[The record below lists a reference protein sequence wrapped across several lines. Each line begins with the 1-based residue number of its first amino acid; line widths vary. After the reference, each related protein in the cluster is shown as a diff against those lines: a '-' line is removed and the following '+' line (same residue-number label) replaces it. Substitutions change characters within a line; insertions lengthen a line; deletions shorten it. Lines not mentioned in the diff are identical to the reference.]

1 MRTPFFVA
9 DISPQSS
16 ASSEPPKKSKLT
28 DRTLAYLSVFGSAVA
43 IVGII
48 VAAAAITDLRSEVKR
63 SSQDSA
69 GIREKVEQYQD
80 QAKNLESRLDT
91 GQTQTSAGQKQLL
104 TLQAQFEKEQKS
116 LEDFKAE
123 TDSKYNNLKTA
134 YQDQAKDLESRL
146 DTEQTQISAAQKQ
159 LSNLTAQFEKEQK
172 SLVDFKTETDSK
184 YKNLE
189 TEFGAAK
196 DKQAQDLKDLQ
207 NQFDKRVSDVQSEL
221 DSDRKKLAGYAD
233 KEQAQTAEVAQ
244 IEVQGGIYRVP
255 QEPTVWLVRGGRR
268 YRVRSDDELYSLT
281 GQNSGRAI
289 VTEAILR
296 IPIEPGSEQ

>member
-1 MRTPFFVA
+1 MSFVT
-9 DISPQSS
+9 DISPPSS
-16 ASSEPPKKSKLT
+16 ASSEHPKTSRLS
-28 DRTLAYLSVFGSAVA
+28 DRTLAYLSVFGGAIA

-63 SSQDSA
+63 SGQDSA
-69 GIREKVEQYQD
+69 GLREKVEQYQD
-80 QAKNLESRLDT
+80 QAKNLESKLNT
-91 GQTQTSAGQKQLL
+91 AQTQISAGQKQLKN
-104 TLQAQFEKEQKS
+104 LQAQFEQEQES
-116 LEDFKAE
+116 LEDLKIE
-123 TDSKYNNLKTA
+123 TDSKYNA
-134 YQDQAKDLESRL
+134 
-146 DTEQTQISAAQKQ
+146 
-159 LSNLTAQFEKEQK
+159 
-172 SLVDFKTETDSK
+172 
-184 YKNLE
+184 LE

-207 NQFDKRVSDVQSEL
+207 NQSDKRVSDVQSEL
-221 DSDRKKLAGYAD
+221 DSNRKKLAGYTD

-281 GQNSGRAI
+281 GQSSGRAI

-296 IPIEPGSEQ
+296 VPIEPGSEQ

>member
-1 MRTPFFVA
+1 MLFVA
-9 DISPQSS
+9 DISSQSS
-16 ASSEPPKKSKLT
+16 ASSEPRKKSTLS
-28 DRTLAYLSVFGSAVA
+28 DRTLAYLSAFASAIA

-48 VAAAAITDLRSEVKR
+48 VAAAAITDLRSEVQR

-69 GIREKVEQYQD
+69 GLRESVKQYQE
-80 QAKNLESRLDT
+80 QAKNFESKLNT
-91 GQTQTSAGQKQLL
+91 AQTQISAGQKQLSN
-104 TLQAQFEKEQKS
+104 LQAQFEQKQKS
-116 LEDFKAE
+116 LEDSKTQA
-123 TDSKYNNLKTA
+123 DSRYDSLKKE
-134 YQDQAKDLESRL
+134 YQEQAKNFESKL
-146 DTEQTQISAAQKQ
+146 STAQTQISASQKQ
-159 LSNLTAQFEKEQK
+159 LTNLQARFEQEQK
-172 SLVDFKTETDSK
+172 SFEDFKTETDSK
-184 YKNLE
+184 YNTLE

-207 NQFDKRVSDVQSEL
+207 NQSDKRVSDVQSEL

-268 YRVRSDDELYSLT
+268 YRVRSDEELFSLT

-296 IPIEPGSEQ
+296 IPVEPGSEQ

>member
-1 MRTPFFVA
+1 MLFVA

-16 ASSEPPKKSKLT
+16 PSPEPPRKSKLP
-28 DRTLAYLSVFGSAVA
+28 DRTLAYLSVFGSAIA

-48 VAAAAITDLRSEVKR
+48 AAAAAITDLRSEVER

-69 GIREKVEQYQD
+69 GLRENV
-80 QAKNLESRLDT
+80 
-91 GQTQTSAGQKQLL
+91 KQ
-104 TLQAQFEKEQKS
+104 
-116 LEDFKAE
+116 
-123 TDSKYNNLKTA
+123 
-134 YQDQAKDLESRL
+134 YQDQAKDLESKLDTAQTQNSTGKIQLSNLQALYEQEQSSFEDSKTEADSKYNRLKTEYQNRVKNLESRL
-146 DTEQTQISAAQKQ
+146 DTAQAQNSASQKQ
-159 LSNLTAQFEKEQK
+159 LSNLQTQFEQEEK
-172 SLVDFKTETDSK
+172 SLENFKTETASK
-184 YKNLE
+184 YNTLE

-207 NQFDKRVSDVQSEL
+207 NQADKRVSDVQSEL

-233 KEQAQTAEVAQ
+233 KEQTQTAEVAQ

-268 YRVRSDDELYSLT
+268 YRVRSDDELYALT

>member
-1 MRTPFFVA
+1 MLFVA

-16 ASSEPPKKSKLT
+16 ASSEPPKKSNLSN
-28 DRTLAYLSVFGSAVA
+28 RTLAYLSVFGSAIA
-43 IVGII
+43 ILGII
-48 VAAAAITDLRSEVKR
+48 VAAAVITDLRSEVER

-69 GIREKVEQYQD
+69 GLRESVKQYQDQAKNLESKLDTAQTQISAGQQQLSNLQAQFEQKQNSLKDAKTEADSKYDSLRTEYQD
-80 QAKNLESRLDT
+80 QAKNLESRLDKA
-91 GQTQTSAGQKQLL
+91 QTQISASQKQLSN
-104 TLQAQFEKEQKS
+104 LQAEFEQEQKS
-116 LEDFKAE
+116 LEDFKTE
-123 TDSKYNNLKTA
+123 TNLKYNT
-134 YQDQAKDLESRL
+134 
-146 DTEQTQISAAQKQ
+146 
-159 LSNLTAQFEKEQK
+159 
-172 SLVDFKTETDSK
+172 
-184 YKNLE
+184 LE

-207 NQFDKRVSDVQSEL
+207 NQSDKRVSDVQSEL

-296 IPIEPGSEQ
+296 IPVEPGSEQ